1 MNVTKE
7 LKEEIN
13 RQIGKG
19 MNEWEQKQIALNE
32 KKIRSK
38 YAKDFKRIDKL
49 NARLN
54 ELNSELNKVQN
65 KARKLS
71 RRMDKEVELDI
82 NVITGNCIRP
92 YARREEVI
100 SYIDKLSLTSE
111 IKNKVILNLEYGD
124 IDVVKNLD
132 KVINS
137 IMTDMLNKQKTKR

>member
-71 RRMDKEVELDI
+71 RRMDKEVELSI
-82 NVITGNCIRP
+82 IVSTENRVRP

-100 SYIDKLSLTSE
+100 SYIDKLNLTSE